1 MLTRSIN
8 GLQNKK
14 ENEDEELEQLLIQ
27 SLRTYEL
34 IDKIEE
40 VEEIIRK
47 VLVKPFIAK
56 VHSISILKYIYIS
69 FFFIIITIGIVFY
82 YCSY

>member
-47 VLVKPFIAK
+47 ILVKPFISK
-56 VHSISILKYIYIS
+56 VYNLLYN
-69 FFFIIITIGIVFY
+69 FFM
-82 YCSY
+82 